1 MSVLLSDPAATGS
14 CTAGKMTV
22 AASDHIGSPTVS
34 CLSVSGLPPAV
45 AANANGRGVGL
56 RNTRERLKVLY
67 GGAHSV
73 EVADASP
80 GLRVEMR
87 LPLEI

>member
-1 MSVLLSDPAATGS
+1 MRLAVVDDGP
-14 CTAGKMTV
+14 
-22 AASDHIGSPTVS
+22 
-34 CLSVSGLPPAV
+34 GLPAGV
-45 AANANGRGVGL
+45 TSGNGRGVGL

-67 GGAHSV
+67 GNAHWV
-73 EVADASP
+73 EVADVAP